1 MLLTCCDSYAN
12 IQTFAFRCFKLL
24 LDSNIVS
31 RNYSKDVNSLKKTC
45 WLVLDTCLYTSIR
58 MHHFSNIS
66 TMLVFTPIVLIF
78 LFFAAQEVSSRASDS
93 VTLCDDDDDD
103 GNCYDDDDDDD
114 HVEVQ
119 QPSPRNCDCHYNPS
133 CAKPLKPLGLLP
145 PLNEIRV
152 AHLNSFAFRLEE
164 TGSRINTCV

>member
-1 MLLTCCDSYAN
+1 
-12 IQTFAFRCFKLL
+12 
-24 LDSNIVS
+24 
-31 RNYSKDVNSLKKTC
+31 
-45 WLVLDTCLYTSIR
+45 
-58 MHHFSNIS
+58 
-66 TMLVFTPIVLIF
+66 MLVFTPIVLIF

-114 HVEVQ
+114 VSNHHLEIV
-119 QPSPRNCDCHYNPS
+119 NHYNPS

-152 AHLNSFAFRLEE
+152 ARLNSFAFRLEE